1 MDMSKRRFVVWH
13 SMKNEYG
20 QCSWSLDDNLLTV
33 VTAHGKKATQLCWH
47 PPDLLARILMREIAS
62 ENAPGQTE

>member
-1 MDMSKRRFVVWH
+1 
-13 SMKNEYG
+13 MKNEYG